1 MGPQVS
7 GIDEEVSAAVAAGD
21 AGGAA
26 ARIVQGLG
34 PGLLG
39 YLVAVLGR
47 ESEGREVLGEV
58 VEEVLGS
65 VLRFRG
71 ESTVKTWLY
80 RIAWRTAMRY
90 RDAPER
96 RRTRRLDTLEASG
109 LADVLRSS
117 TAAYQ
122 RTEAKDWLEE
132 VRAELTPE
140 DQSLLVLRVDRDLS
154 WAEVA
159 EIMGDGD
166 AAAQGRLRKRFERI
180 KERLRERAERDGIL
194 DE

>member
-1 MGPQVS
+1 MD
-7 GIDEEVSAAVAAGD
+7 DEVKAAVAAGD
-21 AGGAA
+21 AGAA
-26 ARIVQGLG
+26 TALIVRGLG

-39 YLVAVLGR
+39 YLVSILGR

-58 VEEVLGS
+58 VEEVLTS
-65 VLRFRG
+65 VARFRG
-71 ESTVKTWLY
+71 ESTVKTWTY

-90 RDAPER
+90 REAPDR
-96 RRTRRLDTLEASG
+96 RRTRRLATLEGSG
-109 LADVLRSS
+109 VAEALRSS

-122 RTEAKDWLEE
+122 RTDAKDWLQR

-140 DQSLLVLRVDRDLS
+140 DQSLLVLRIDRDLS

-166 AAAQGRLRKRFERI
+166 AATQGRLRKRFERI

-194 DE
+194 DG